1 MSTGTEHTEVE
12 GKLLAFL
19 RERTGQEWTVD
30 RDLFAEGGL
39 SSLFAMELV
48 IQLESSF
55 DIEVAGSDLRLANF
69 RTVTTMSELVAR
81 LRLTTGG

>member
-55 DIEVAGSDLRLANF
+55 DIEVAGPDLRLANF
-69 RTVTTMSELVAR
+69 RTVTAMSELVGR